1 MKIIKSILASILAI
15 FIFVIVWFL
24 FDLALKLLDTLRDTR
39 NFAQDAFGTI
49 VSPGVGSY
57 FAIIGVNKIFKNYN
71 KNIVFYIFSSAL
83 ILFTIWGL
91 SVMIPVAS
99 QAGFG
104 IYDFSIQILMP
115 IVATATAYFTS
126 KNIPLK

>member
-24 FDLALKLLDTLRDTR
+24 FDLALKLLDTLRDNR
-39 NFAQDAFGTI
+39 NFVQDAFRTL

-57 FAIIGVNKIFKNYN
+57 FTIIGVNKIFKNYS
-71 KNIVFYIFSSAL
+71 KNIVFYTFSSVL
-83 ILFTIWGL
+83 ILFTVWRL
-91 SVMIPVAS
+91 SVMIPVTS

-104 IYDFSIQILMP
+104 VYDFFIQILTP
-115 IVATATAYFTS
+115 IVAILTAYITS
-126 KNIPLK
+126 KKV